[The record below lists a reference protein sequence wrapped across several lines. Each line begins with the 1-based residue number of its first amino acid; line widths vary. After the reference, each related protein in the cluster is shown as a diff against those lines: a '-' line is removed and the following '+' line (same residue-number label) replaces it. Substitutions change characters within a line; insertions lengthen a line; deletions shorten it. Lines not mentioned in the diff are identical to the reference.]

1 MQHIWLLCQMRQ
13 PMFLRKKQDIVV
25 FRCEN
30 EDTVHERLR
39 GFYNPNS
46 QDAEG
51 LSEYVLEQLD
61 VILKGDFLKL

>member
-1 MQHIWLLCQMRQ
+1 
-13 PMFLRKKQDIVV
+13 
-25 FRCEN
+25 
-30 EDTVHERLR
+30 VHERLR